1 MHVQPITLV
10 PISGCRISSSEAS
23 RRTLKRRTDDI
34 SRVRNIAS
42 GGESSA
48 QLKAEI
54 RSLTTEQREELLQRA
69 QLPVVIPTDHALAV
83 KADLALP
90 WNKLRVI
97 RRYYTFPHGRLNKKI
112 NVHKYFRWLK
122 GFNVSLASEAK
133 QRQMADNCGR

>member
-1 MHVQPITLV
+1 MRRMLDSDPNEQVVRVPTRGQVSMMSCINTGLYTKFNVHVQPLTLV
-10 PISGCRISSSEAS
+10 PISGCRISSSEVS

-54 RSLTTEQREELLQRA
+54 RSLTTDEREELLQQA
-69 QLPVVIPTDHALAV
+69 QLPVVIPTDHALAM

-90 WNKLRVI
+90 WNKLRII
-97 RRYYTFPHGRLNKKI
+97 RR
-112 NVHKYFRWLK
+112 
-122 GFNVSLASEAK
+122 
-133 QRQMADNCGR
+133 

>member
-10 PISGCRISSSEAS
+10 PISGCRISSSEVS

-34 SRVRNIAS
+34 SRVRNITS

-54 RSLTTEQREELLQRA
+54 RSLTTEQREELLQQA
-69 QLPVVIPTDHALAV
+69 QLPVVIPTDHALAM

-97 RRYYTFPHGRLNKKI
+97 RR
-112 NVHKYFRWLK
+112 
-122 GFNVSLASEAK
+122 
-133 QRQMADNCGR
+133 

>member
-34 SRVRNIAS
+34 SRVRTIAS

-54 RSLTTEQREELLQRA
+54 RFLTTEQREELLQQA
-69 QLPVVIPTDHALAV
+69 QLPVVIPTDHALAM

-97 RRYYTFPHGRLNKKI
+97 RRYYTFPPKYKKLMYI
-112 NVHKYFRWLK
+112 NILD
-122 GFNVSLASEAK
+122 G
-133 QRQMADNCGR
+133 